1 MITWTDTIPYNFTDP
16 VISRIFGRSAI
27 FFDIE
32 TTGFSREGSTVYLIG
47 CATRDDDSLCIRQFF
62 AETPAQEAEVIAAF
76 FALLKQYDAVLTFN
90 GNTFDIPY
98 LLKRCKHYNLP
109 YDFTAIK
116 SLDIYRQIKPY
127 GKFLGLESLK
137 QKSIEHFSSFEF
149 SCYFKIIYWR

>member
-1 MITWTDTIPYNFTDP
+1 MRAKSCGCHAAAHKRFFTQRTYDMITWTDTIPYNFTDP

-98 LLKRCKHYNLP
+98 LQARCH
-109 YDFTAIK
+109 
-116 SLDIYRQIKPY
+116 
-127 GKFLGLESLK
+127 FLHLEESL
-137 QKSIEHFSSFEF
+137 SSHP
-149 SCYFKIIYWR
+149 YTDL